1 MRTFPTKRN
10 IWQKLTESKF
20 FLLFLVLLFIFF
32 FWRMIEFGIKL
43 KNTEEN
49 RRVAEIKVDE
59 LKQKKENYLQKLS
72 DLNTEK
78 GIEEDI
84 REKFSV
90 AKEGEKVIVI
100 VDEEKEVEGNTNDES
115 FNIFSFFKKW
125 FK

>member
-1 MRTFPTKRN
+1 
-10 IWQKLTESKF
+10 
-20 FLLFLVLLFIFF
+20 
-32 FWRMIEFGIKL
+32 MIEFGIKL

-125 FK
+125 IK

>member
-1 MRTFPTKRN
+1 MRTFPTKKN
-10 IWQKLTESKF
+10 IWQKLVESKVFLF
-20 FLLFLVLLFIFF
+20 FLFIIFILFL
-32 FWRMIEFGIKL
+32 WRMIVFGIKL
-43 KNTEEN
+43 KDTEEN

-59 LKQKKENYLQKLS
+59 LKQKKESYLQKLN

-100 VDEEKEVEGNTNDES
+100 VDEEKEVESNTNDES